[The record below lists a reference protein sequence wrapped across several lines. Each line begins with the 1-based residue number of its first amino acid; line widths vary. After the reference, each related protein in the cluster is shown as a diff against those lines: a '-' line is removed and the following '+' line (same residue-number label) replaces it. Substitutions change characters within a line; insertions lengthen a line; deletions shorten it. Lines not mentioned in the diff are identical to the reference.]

1 MEQVVSVRMPK
12 TLLEELKKISEKEHY
27 MDVSDAIRSVLRH
40 RYLMHRKPEV
50 AKMNEI
56 KRKLSEI
63 TDKKKLDALKEAV
76 KLLEEINES

>member
-12 TLLEELKKISEKEHY
+12 SLLEELRKISEKEHY
-27 MDVSDAIRSVLRH
+27 MDVSDAIRSVLRQKYIMT
-40 RYLMHRKPEV
+40 RRPEA
-50 AKMNEI
+50 AKMHEI
-56 KRKLSEI
+56 KKKLSGI